1 MVELL
6 APCSTSPVRQHDE
19 ELGVAGA
26 AMVEQSLSG
35 KEPGRSTTAS
45 KESSEKI
52 TSGAEEE
59 EEVCE
64 REREREETHQEWVSA
79 KRALFVCREEEHDQ

>member
-35 KEPGRSTTAS
+35 TEPGRLIAAS

-59 EEVCE
+59 EEEVCE
-64 REREREETHQEWVSA
+64 RERERGDASRMGVGEACSICVSRGGA
-79 KRALFVCREEEHDQ
+79 

>member
-35 KEPGRSTTAS
+35 KEPGRSTAAS

-59 EEVCE
+59 EVCE
-64 REREREETHQEWVSA
+64 RERERRHIKNGCRCCICVSRGGA
-79 KRALFVCREEEHDQ
+79 

>member
-35 KEPGRSTTAS
+35 KEPGRLIAAS

-59 EEVCE
+59 EEEVCE
-64 REREREETHQEWVSA
+64 RERERGDASRMGVGEACSICVS
-79 KRALFVCREEEHDQ
+79 

>member
-35 KEPGRSTTAS
+35 KEPGRLIAAS

-59 EEVCE
+59 EVC
-64 REREREETHQEWVSA
+64 EREREETHQEWVSA
-79 KRALFVCREEEHDQ
+79 KRALFVCHEEEHDQ